1 MPRYRSRDR
10 PKNEVVVVGIN
21 NNTGS
26 SMKTLSKLT
35 MAQVL
40 GVNRLT
46 IYSWVQRG
54 CPCGKPEGPGKPA
67 RMDFK
72 AVLQWRLAEL
82 AERDYY
88 TEDGLRLVETQAR
101 AKLKELSLCK

>member
-1 MPRYRSRDR
+1 M
-10 PKNEVVVVGIN
+10 VGIN

-26 SMKTLSKLT
+26 SMKTLSKLK
-35 MAQVL
+35 MAQVF
-40 GVNRLT
+40 GVDRLT

-54 CPCGKPEGPGKPA
+54 CPCGKPA

-101 AKLKELSLCK
+101 AKLKEINLCK